1 MEERGGAEAPLY
13 FYIERGKNMSI
24 RSVYDKE
31 RNRVRNLLNR
41 MEKQGYLGA
50 RELLPPIPKR
60 VTRGSVSRL
69 SKITRE
75 SVAAKTMFANRET
88 GEVVSGKLANIRIK
102 QRRDPFTPFKVKL
115 KNKIK
120 ISPKKEKRK
129 PAPNT
134 FRLIQKYRKQ
144 DLNLKKKA
152 EKKVLREL
160 KTRIKQV
167 KKSRLETWDYMP
179 PPQPASNPSYEDAI
193 IDNMYQT
200 IIEALNVDVR
210 RVNTMISRKQAAITQ
225 NVLRS
230 LVRLME
236 SLKKKNPD
244 QLADNIDKYYT
255 QLMQSIDG
263 MIYPSDW
270 NERQEA
276 KDNFVSYISEGF

>member
-1 MEERGGAEAPLY
+1 
-13 FYIERGKNMSI
+13 MSI
-24 RSVYDKE
+24 RSDYNKE
-31 RNRVRNLLNR
+31 RNRVRNLLRR

-50 RELLPPIPKR
+50 RELLPSIPKR

-102 QRRDPFTPFKVKL
+102 QRRDPFKPFKVKL

-120 ISPKKEKRK
+120 INPNREKRK

-144 DLNLKKKA
+144 TLNLKKKA
-152 EKKVLREL
+152 EKKELREL
-160 KTRIKQV
+160 KGRIKQV
-167 KKSRLETWDYMP
+167 KKSRMETWDYMP
-179 PPQPASNPSYEDAI
+179 PPQPASKPSYEDAI

-200 IIEALNVDVR
+200 IIDALNVDVKS
-210 RVNTMISRKQAAITQ
+210 VNTMISQKQAAITQ
-225 NVLRS
+225 NILRS

-236 SLKKKNPD
+236 SLRKQNPD
-244 QLADNIDKYYT
+244 QLADNIEKHYT

-270 NERQEA
+270 EERQEA
-276 KDNFVSYISEGF
+276 KDNFVYFISEGF